1 MCQRIPALSHPS
13 RSRVGVAHS
22 PLSGS
27 STGPSVTTWFRM
39 CVNVS
44 GDSVRVPPP
53 EGDTSMGYEPA
64 LSGRPHI
71 GASSGGERNAS
82 PSSQQRGPSRIVDWS
97 EEVILP
103 PSMRSWRRAGT
114 FT

>member
-1 MCQRIPALSHPS
+1 VPADPGTVPPFPIA
-13 RSRVGVAHS
+13 RGRR
-22 PLSGS
+22 PLAAVGS

-71 GASSGGERNAS
+71 GASSGG
-82 PSSQQRGPSRIVDWS
+82 
-97 EEVILP
+97 
-103 PSMRSWRRAGT
+103 
-114 FT
+114 